1 MKTILVT
8 GGAGFIG
15 SNFINTFLGRND
27 GCNIINLDKL
37 TYAADLK
44 YLKDVE
50 DHPGYIFIQGD
61 ICDSELVEDIMEQYR
76 PDAVVNFAAESHVDR
91 SIGDP
96 CIFAVTNILGVMT
109 LMDAARRIWKDP
121 GSGKQRFLQVSTDEV
136 YGSITCG
143 QEPFSEE
150 SPLMPNSPY
159 SASKA
164 SADLMVRAYVRTYG
178 FPAVITR
185 CCNNYG
191 PCQNPE
197 KFIPTCI
204 INAMQDRPIPIYG
217 DGSNI
222 REWIYVKDHCDAI
235 AKALFGGE
243 PGEIYN
249 IGSGEELSNIEL
261 AKLILSIMD
270 KPLDL
275 IQMVKDRP
283 GHDFRYALDCR
294 KAEEK
299 LGFRCSERFEE
310 RIRETVDWYIDHYSL
325 YTSS

>member
-1 MKTILVT
+1 MKTILIT

-15 SNFINTFLGRND
+15 SNFINRFL
-27 GCNIINLDKL
+27 NIYDRYQVINLDKL
-37 TYAADLK
+37 TYAANLK

-50 DHPGYIFIQGD
+50 DHPCYSFIQGD
-61 ICDSELVEDIMEQYR
+61 ICDAEFVSRIMDQYR

-96 CIFAVTNILGVMT
+96 GIFAKTNILGVLT
-109 LMDAARRIWKDP
+109 LMDAARRIWE
-121 GSGKQRFLQVSTDEV
+121 GSCDEWKKIFLQVSTDEV
-136 YGSITCG
+136 YGSITRE
-143 QEPFSEE
+143 QEPFTED

-164 SADLMVRAYVRTYG
+164 SADLMIRSYVKTYG
-178 FPAVITR
+178 FPAIVTR

-204 INAMQDRPIPIYG
+204 LSAMQDKPIPIYG

-222 REWIYVKDHCDAI
+222 REWIYVQDHCDAI
-235 AKALFGGE
+235 AKALFEGE

-249 IGSGEELSNIEL
+249 IGSGEELTNLQL
-261 AKLILSIMD
+261 AKQILSIMD

-275 IQMVKDRP
+275 VQMVKDRP
-283 GHDFRYALDCR
+283 GHDFRYALDSR
-294 KAEEK
+294 KAAEK

-310 RIRETVDWYIDHYSL
+310 RIRDTVAWYIENYSQ
-325 YTSS
+325 